1 MTAQISAAEAVVLL
15 NPNQRNSGQALRHF
29 LIELA
34 ARGAIT
40 VRREGWRKKSFV
52 TFSVGGAS
60 ALPPARFSADVWRSL
75 GGEQYAGR
83 EVPAKTVV
91 DAALMAYGSDRFREN
106 IVLPALVAS
115 RLVTTEKRKLLGII
129 PTTRYAHT
137 AAGSELAAHLERKLS
152 EFASL
157 RWKPPPDAGALRS
170 LVDALGSA
178 VLLAPA
184 LRAHHEDIARAF
196 SGRGDGADSGFVYV
210 PSDAAIGGDFDF
222 GAFDDFDLGGLVDAF
237 GAFDF
242 GDSGDGGDGDE
253 GWRWRRLTGLA
264 TALRPRPRRAVPP
277 RSARPRP

>member
-1 MTAQISAAEAVVLL
+1 M
-15 NPNQRNSGQALRHF
+15 
-29 LIELA
+29 
-34 ARGAIT
+34 
-40 VRREGWRKKSFV
+40 
-52 TFSVGGAS
+52 
-60 ALPPARFSADVWRSL
+60 
-75 GGEQYAGR
+75 
-83 EVPAKTVV
+83 PAKTVV
-91 DAALMAYGSDRFREN
+91 DAALMAYGSDRFRGN

-170 LVDALGSA
+170 LVDALGPA

-210 PSDAAIGGDFDF
+210 PSNAAIGGDFDF